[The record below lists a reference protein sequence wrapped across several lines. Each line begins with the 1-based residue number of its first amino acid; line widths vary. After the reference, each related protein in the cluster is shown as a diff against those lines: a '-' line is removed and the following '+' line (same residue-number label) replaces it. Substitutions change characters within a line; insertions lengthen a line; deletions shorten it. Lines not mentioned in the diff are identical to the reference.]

1 MKRRPQLV
9 TLVRSMYPPL
19 DARLLEA
26 RVAALVL
33 SIGQLALFAQSLC
46 LIPDKQY
53 IDWIDEG
60 LSEMDK
66 HLLVLRKASLEIDE
80 QNRNFINLNSSQ
92 V

>member
-1 MKRRPQLV
+1 
-9 TLVRSMYPPL
+9 MYPPL

-33 SIGQLALFAQSLC
+33 SVGQLGLFAQSMA
-46 LIPDKQY
+46 LIPSDKQY
-53 IDWIDEG
+53 IDWIDDG
-60 LSEMDK
+60 LAEMDR

-80 QNRNFINLNSSQ
+80 QNRHNINPNSFQ